1 MTYGVNAI
9 RGTLLE
15 YNVATIPL
23 DFTVSIAFTIVMLV
37 IAILLT
43 RGLVA
48 R

>member
-15 YNVATIPL
+15 YKITTITL
-23 DFTVSIAFTIVMLV
+23 DLTVLIAFTIVMLV

-43 RGLVA
+43 RREV
-48 R
+48 